1 MLLSINNNVCIC
13 ACVWVHIYVCMYSL
27 WARLA
32 VEQPRKWKSFCANHA
47 FGGKESQETRDDELA
62 LNREEIFFKGKTISG
77 KGVSKKVQ
85 FWEVAQLNF
94 WFLAACLEGLL
105 SLLLSSNKAEG
116 GIDSSLPARLLEKQW
131 SQMLCL
137 PAPSPLCSPRA
148 GEWSCLTFPS
158 SFSSVPGL
166 TQQRCCGMQK
176 SVSAQRGPQLLRDGS
191 VRVAWYYHA
200 FVHKSKVILLYT
212 VFMQRGALM
221 EMSWYTMPSPRAR
234 PGQIIVICNTSHN
247 VFRASIP
254 LLLNPNSTRAI
265 CVTA

>member
-1 MLLSINNNVCIC
+1 MYLSVAMLLSINNNVCIC

-62 LNREEIFFKGKTISG
+62 LNREELFFKGKTISG

-176 SVSAQRGPQLLRDGS
+176 SVCLHKGVLNCWGMGVYVLHGVIMLLS
-191 VRVAWYYHA
+191 TKV
-200 FVHKSKVILLYT
+200 KSYFCTQCLC
-212 VFMQRGALM
+212 R
-221 EMSWYTMPSPRAR
+221 EAR
-234 PGQIIVICNTSHN
+234 WWRWADTQCPPPEHDQGK
-247 VFRASIP
+247 
-254 LLLNPNSTRAI
+254 
-265 CVTA
+265 